1 MQSVRLIQ
9 YTDMH
14 LFGDAAGRLR
24 GVATLPALQ
33 AAIADAQRRCSRPDG
48 ILLTGDLVQD
58 DPDGYR
64 WFKHIF
70 GGSQVPVLCPA
81 RQSRPARPHA
91 GCARQRAVR
100 SLASSAVR
108 PLAGRHARLVA
119 RQQRRRRDRQRAAG
133 TLRETLRAHRN
144 QHVLLCL
151 HHQPIAMRSDWLD
164 QVGLTDSDEFMA

>member
-33 AAIADAQRRCSRPDG
+33 AAIADGQRRCSRPDG

-64 WFKHIF
+64 WISTSSVHRRCRCCA
-70 GGSQVPVLCPA
+70 CPA
-81 RQSRPARPHA
+81 ITTCPTTCAPRSAAR
-91 GCARQRAVR
+91 R
-100 SLASSAVR
+100 SKCPVIGSSA
-108 PLAGRHARLVA
+108 AGW
-119 RQQRRRRDRQRAAG
+119 
-133 TLRETLRAHRN
+133 
-144 QHVLLCL
+144 
-151 HHQPIAMRSDWLD
+151 S
-164 QVGLTDSDEFMA
+164 